1 MKPAET
7 AAAINVEIGRR
18 LRSIRES
25 QAPKLTQEMAAYY
38 TDTKRQSMSAI
49 ERGKQAATVP
59 QLVLMAQLY
68 GIEPWMI
75 LHNDWCKLTIGSK

>member
-1 MKPAET
+1 MNT
-7 AAAINVEIGRR
+7 TQQLNQAIGFR

-25 QAPKLTQEMAAYY
+25 QAPKLTQEMVAHF
-38 TDTKRQSMSAI
+38 TGIKRQAMSAI

-59 QLVLMAQLY
+59 QLVLLAQLY

-75 LHNDWCKLTIGSK
+75 LHDDWCNLTGCEDRE